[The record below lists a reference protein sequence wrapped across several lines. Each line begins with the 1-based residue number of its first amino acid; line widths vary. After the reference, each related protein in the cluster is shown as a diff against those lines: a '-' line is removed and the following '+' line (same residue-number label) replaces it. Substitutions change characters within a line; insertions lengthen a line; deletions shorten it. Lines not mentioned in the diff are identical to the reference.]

1 MSRAGVFAVVI
12 LCGTATSL
20 SAQLGS
26 PKGGIDETG
35 PYQAVA
41 DWFKPLHQGTRQC
54 VLGVFAES
62 PDRVYVVAEVEVPVT
77 RPPGNCTSQRSE
89 PGSHSHF
96 IFVLNKDGQVI
107 EDWSQW
113 NDLFGMPHAIKV
125 SPYDPERHVW
135 VINRDAHQI
144 HKFTRDGK
152 RIALTLGERN
162 VRGTDGGHFN
172 RPADIAFLPDGTF
185 FIADGYD
192 NHRVVKFD
200 RDGKFLKDWG
210 TEGSG
215 PGQFRVPHGVTIDA
229 QRRVYVADRDNMR
242 IQIFDENGR
251 YLDEWPDIRGIV
263 FVMATR
269 DQHIW
274 AMTGTT
280 NRVLKY
286 DLKGQLLTY
295 WGTANIDPPGAGF
308 SPAPLPGTMYA
319 PHAFSVDTDGNLYI
333 ADYRNHRVQKFVP
346 RPGSDRARLVGQPI
360 GSK

>member
-1 MSRAGVFAVVI
+1 MNRAGTLAVAFV
-12 LCGTATSL
+12 CCAVATTSG
-20 SAQLGS
+20 QLGA

-35 PYQAVA
+35 PYRPV
-41 DWFKPLHQGTRQC
+41 DGWFKPLHPNTRQC

-62 PDRVYVVAEVEVPVT
+62 PDRIYVATEVEVPAT
-77 RPPGNCTSQRSE
+77 RPLGNCTSERSV

-96 IFVLNKDGQVI
+96 ILVLNRNGEVI

-113 NDLFGMPHAIKV
+113 NDLFGMPHGIKV
-125 SPYDPERHVW
+125 NPYDKDRHVW

-162 VRGTDGGHFN
+162 VRGTDATHFN
-172 RPADIAFLPDGTF
+172 RPADIAFMPDGTF

-200 RDGKFLKDWG
+200 ANGRFVKDWG

-215 PGQFRVPHGVTIDA
+215 PGQFRVPHGVTVDA
-229 QRRVYVADRDNMR
+229 QRRVYVADRDNRR

-263 FVMATR
+263 AVMATA

-274 AMTGTT
+274 AMGGTT

-286 DLKGQLLTY
+286 DLQGRLLTY
-295 WGTANIDPPGAGF
+295 WGTGNIDPPGAGF
-308 SPAPLPGTMYA
+308 AQVTAPGTMNA
-319 PHAFSVDTDGNLYI
+319 PHTFSVDTDGNLYI
-333 ADYRNHRVQKFVP
+333 ADYRNHRVQKLTP
-346 RPGSDRARLVGQPI
+346 MPGADRARLVGQPL
-360 GSK
+360 GPK